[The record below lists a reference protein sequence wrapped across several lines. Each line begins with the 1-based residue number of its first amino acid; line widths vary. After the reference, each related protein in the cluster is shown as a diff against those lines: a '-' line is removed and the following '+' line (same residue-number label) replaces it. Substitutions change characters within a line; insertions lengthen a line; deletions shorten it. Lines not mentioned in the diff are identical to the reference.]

1 MQKHDFTTG
10 VTRSCFCPVC
20 IEGSTVTL
28 DYLPQCFSIIIII
41 ILFKFILF
49 FSDEVHS

>member
-10 VTRSCFCPVC
+10 VTSSCFCSVF

-41 ILFKFILF
+41 ILFSFIQF
-49 FSDEVHS
+49 FSDEEHS